1 MTRARPIVRTSTWA
15 AVLALSAG
23 LSAQPARAATV
34 TMIIAPAPPDSRQ
47 DASGRFTFTAAP
59 GERNTVTL
67 RADGADLL
75 VSDVTAALQAG
86 SGCQQEAMTVRC
98 PLAAT
103 FGGVADLGDGDDTMT
118 VDSRFGGASVSVDGG
133 AGDDLLTGE
142 GSGGD
147 DFTGGPG
154 ADMLIGGEGS
164 DDFTDGDPDD
174 AQSPDRYEGGGGHDL
189 LSFAG
194 RHRGLRL
201 DLAAGATADG
211 DVITGIEQAVGGEG
225 GDVLAGTDG
234 PDQLGGGLGDDVIVS
249 RGGND
254 ALDGGPG
261 ADGLDGGPGDDRIEG
276 GSGADH
282 LLGGA
287 GADRLDPSLT
297 GRETRGEDQTPARPA
312 PPARD
317 RVDCGDGADTVA
329 GPDRA
334 DSVAGDCELLT
345 GIDDGPRE
353 LFTLPLRP
361 GRSART
367 SLTYELQVSVFGPHH
382 APLRVRLEL
391 LDGQGRLVG
400 RSRRVTLPAGQ
411 NTRRIRVG
419 LKRGVVVRRPAI
431 GWRIR
436 VRAWGLQ
443 QAGVLTLPTRP

>member
-1 MTRARPIVRTSTWA
+1 MTRLRPIVRAIAWA
-15 AVLALSAG
+15 AALAISAG
-23 LSAQPARAATV
+23 LSAQPAQAATV
-34 TMIIAPAPPDSRQ
+34 AMIIIPAPPDSRL

-86 SGCQQEAMTVRC
+86 TGCQQEVMTVRC
-98 PLAAT
+98 PLAAA

-118 VDSRFGGASVSVDGG
+118 VDSRFGGAGVSVDGG
-133 AGDDLLTGE
+133 AGDDVLTGE

-154 ADMLIGGEGS
+154 GDVLIGGDGTDS
-164 DDFTDGDPDD
+164 FTDGDPDD
-174 AQSPDRYEGGGGHDL
+174 AQSPDRYEGGGGDDV
-189 LSFAG
+189 LSYAG
-194 RHRGLRL
+194 RRRALRL
-201 DLAAGATADG
+201 DLAAGATAGG
-211 DVITGIEQAVGGEG
+211 DVITGIERAVGGEG
-225 GDVLAGTDG
+225 DDVLAGTDG
-234 PDQLGGGLGDDVIVS
+234 PDQLGGRPGDDVIVS
-249 RGGND
+249 RRGND

-261 ADGLDGGPGDDRIEG
+261 ADGLDGGPGDDRIDG

-297 GRETRGEDQTPARPA
+297 GRETRGEDQTPARPV

-317 RVDCGDGADTVA
+317 RVDCGDDADTVA
-329 GPDRA
+329 SPDRA

-345 GIDDGPRE
+345 GVDDGPRE

-361 GRSART
+361 GRSAPA
-367 SLTYELQVSVFGPHH
+367 SLTYELRVFVFGPHH

-391 LDGQGRLVG
+391 LDGQGHLVG
-400 RSRRVTLPAGQ
+400 RSRRVTLLAGQ
-411 NTRRIRVG
+411 NTRPIRVG
-419 LKRGVVVRRPAI
+419 LKRGLVVRGPAI

>member
-1 MTRARPIVRTSTWA
+1 
-15 AVLALSAG
+15 
-23 LSAQPARAATV
+23 
-34 TMIIAPAPPDSRQ
+34 
-47 DASGRFTFTAAP
+47 
-59 GERNTVTL
+59 
-67 RADGADLL
+67 
-75 VSDVTAALQAG
+75 
-86 SGCQQEAMTVRC
+86 VRC

-103 FGGVADLGDGDDTMT
+103 FGGVADLGDGDDAMT
-118 VDSRFGGASVSVDGG
+118 VDSRFGGAGVSVDGG
-133 AGDDLLTGE
+133 AGDDVLTGE
-142 GSGGD
+142 GSGGN

-154 ADMLIGGEGS
+154 ADVLIGGEGA
-164 DDFTDGDPDD
+164 DNFTDGDPDD
-174 AQSPDRYEGGGGHDL
+174 AQSPDHYEGGGGNDGL
-189 LSFAG
+189 GFSG

-211 DVITGIEQAVGGEG
+211 DVITGIERAAGGEG
-225 GDVLAGTDG
+225 DDVLAGTDG
-234 PDQLGGGLGDDVIVS
+234 ADELGGGLGDDVIVA
-249 RGGND
+249 RGGDDALGGGPGAD

-261 ADGLDGGPGDDRIEG
+261 NDRIEG

-297 GRETRGEDQTPARPA
+297 GRETRGEDQSPARPA

-317 RVDCGDGADTVA
+317 RVDCGDGADTVT

-345 GIDDGPRE
+345 GVDDGPRE

-361 GRSART
+361 GRSAPT
-367 SLTYELQVSVFGPHH
+367 SLTYVLRVFVFGPHH
-382 APLRVRLEL
+382 LPLRVRLEL

-400 RSRRVTLPAGQ
+400 RSRRVTLSAGQ
-411 NTRRIRVG
+411 NTRPIRVR
-419 LKRGVVVRRPAI
+419 LRRGVVVRRPAV

-436 VRAWGLQ
+436 VRAWGT